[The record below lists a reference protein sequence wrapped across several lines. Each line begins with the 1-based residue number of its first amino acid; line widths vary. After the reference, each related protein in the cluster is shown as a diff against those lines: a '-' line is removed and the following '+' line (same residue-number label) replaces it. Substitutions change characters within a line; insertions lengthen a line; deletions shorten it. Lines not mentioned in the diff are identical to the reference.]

1 MNRDL
6 LKLLTGLFL
15 QAETD
20 IVNEIG
26 RLRSRGLTDY
36 HAEAALERVQAIL
49 RKLENDCW
57 KYVPQM
63 VERQFYV
70 HHPEAR
76 KTLEFPET
84 AEKHR
89 RGYLNAYVLTGE
101 QTDIVNRLVMNL
113 MGEVVEGDLTVYATL
128 ERALLGRRENDRFRP
143 AGLSQTALAQAKGQ
157 GLFRAVPGFVEA
169 LRRDGVTAFIDRAG
183 RRWSLHTYGS
193 MVLRTTSRQAEV
205 LSVLTRDP
213 EQDLYKISR
222 HGTTCKLCAPLEG
235 RVYSKSGADPD
246 FPPLSAALGEPFWNI
261 HPNCLHQLTPW
272 TPMGRSPEEIR
283 NIKEFS
289 SLQKNPVTRDPRT
302 QAQIKAYRT
311 KERDRAKWLADYRQ
325 WENYRT
331 ALGDRAPKTFQTF
344 LRHKRAGDEKYKG
357 WLAAYRKRGTG
368 FSGQSVHNET
378 APPGIPVQVGAVNF
392 ADKKAVLAQLARAE
406 RETVGLSYE
415 VSHTVTQDGKVW
427 RVSGDGGAVN
437 PSAIPSSLA
446 GSYSYHNHPKA
457 KTWFSFSAADVR
469 FFFQSDA
476 AYSSASDY
484 LYKYS
489 MQRNP
494 ETLAVRPDVVY
505 HRFKEIYQ
513 TDIYEL
519 SDAGE
524 IDIDLDG
531 FHETMRRLSREY
543 GFVYE
548 RRKRDACE

>member
-1 MNRDL
+1 MPTLKRTTDGAKLETL
-6 LKLLTGLFL
+6 LGLFL

-70 HHPEAR
+70 RHPEAR

-89 RGYLNAYVLTGE
+89 RGYLNACVLTGE

-128 ERALLGRRENDRFRP
+128 ERALLGRRENDLFRQT
-143 AGLSQTALAQAKGQ
+143 GLEQTALAQAKGQ

-246 FPPLSAALGEPFWNI
+246 FPPLSAALGERFWNI

-357 WLAAYRKRGTG
+357 WLREYRRRNSDSKESLVANLRPVEYNQDKWAAVQALIQSEQISKQINIGHQNKHLKDSKHYVPGKSYLYGDLETAQSLVTRYHGTG
-368 FSGQSVHNET
+368 EPIFSRNGEWAHKEVVMQPTVIGVNVDNATGIET
-378 APPGIPVQVGAVNF
+378 ETRRFTIHYG
-392 ADKKAVLAQLARAE
+392 KKGTHV
-406 RETVGLSYE
+406 V
-415 VSHTVTQDGKVW
+415 
-427 RVSGDGGAVN
+427 
-437 PSAIPSSLA
+437 P
-446 GSYSYHNHPKA
+446 A
-457 KTWFSFSAADVR
+457 KEGT
-469 FFFQSDA
+469 
-476 AYSSASDY
+476 
-484 LYKYS
+484 
-489 MQRNP
+489 P
-494 ETLAVRPDVVY
+494 
-505 HRFKEIYQ
+505 
-513 TDIYEL
+513 
-519 SDAGE
+519 
-524 IDIDLDG
+524 
-531 FHETMRRLSREY
+531 
-543 GFVYE
+543 
-548 RRKRDACE
+548 

>member
-1 MNRDL
+1 MPTLKRTTDGAKLETL
-6 LKLLTGLFL
+6 LGLFL

-128 ERALLGRRENDRFRP
+128 ERALLGRRENDRFRL

-169 LRRDGVTAFIDRAG
+169 LRREGVTAFIDRGG

-302 QAQIKAYRT
+302 QSQIEAYRT

-344 LRHKRAGDEKYKG
+344 LRHKRAGDETYQAWK
-357 WLAAYRKRGTG
+357 TG
-368 FSGQSVHNET
+368 FREARQLEKYSRVRYHGDGTVVVTDDWTNKDRPKLNKQYRPNAVVDTLSQDGRQHDRTIYDSSGIIKLQIHGGAHGNPKLHPFGKHGEHVHDYTWPEQGR
-378 APPGIPVQVGAVNF
+378 PDRP
-392 ADKKAVLAQLARAE
+392 AREATEAE
-406 RETVGLSYE
+406 RIQHRDIL
-415 VSHTVTQDGKVW
+415 
-427 RVSGDGGAVN
+427 GGFEHD
-437 PSAIPSSLA
+437 S
-446 GSYSYHNHPKA
+446 
-457 KTWFSFSAADVR
+457 
-469 FFFQSDA
+469 
-476 AYSSASDY
+476 
-484 LYKYS
+484 
-489 MQRNP
+489 
-494 ETLAVRPDVVY
+494 
-505 HRFKEIYQ
+505 
-513 TDIYEL
+513 
-519 SDAGE
+519 
-524 IDIDLDG
+524 
-531 FHETMRRLSREY
+531 
-543 GFVYE
+543 
-548 RRKRDACE
+548 